1 MSSVKSLLM
10 FYMTF
15 YMTCDDGAKEE
26 PFKQGALLCEE
37 CECDIVSFHSPGTG
51 IRNSV
56 SVYFMYEF
64 PSSICPQ
71 FSLRPVFTSGCLDR
85 EQR

>member
-1 MSSVKSLLM
+1 
-10 FYMTF
+10 MTF

-71 FSLRPVFTSGCLDR
+71 FSLRPVSNMKINSQTLTKRTNHMD
-85 EQR
+85 